1 MSKIKIAASVR
12 IDSDGY
18 LTLFYYDEHNI
29 LTCYTRHEGHSEA
42 SVEYMRSLQLASD
55 DEAKAMVEHYNKLG
69 DADDGVEFYPV
80 KRLHSNRR
88 YRWDIVSV

>member
-1 MSKIKIAASVR
+1 MGKVKIAASVR

-18 LTLFYYDEHNI
+18 LNLFYYDEHNI

-42 SVEYMRSLQLASD
+42 CVEYMRSLKPTYKEEAQAMINYYNSLAGN
-55 DEAKAMVEHYNKLG
+55 EYVEL
-69 DADDGVEFYPV
+69 YPV

-88 YRWDIVSV
+88 YRWDLPSA

>member
-1 MSKIKIAASVR
+1 MNKVKIAASVR

-18 LTLFYYDEHNI
+18 LSLFYYDEHNT

-42 SVEYMRSLQLASD
+42 SVEYMQSLKPTYD
-55 DEAKAMVEHYNKLG
+55 EEAKAMVDYYNKLG
-69 DADDGVEFYPV
+69 DGGVEFYPV

-88 YRWDIVSV
+88 YRWDLLSA